1 MIVNGENLKTIDVFP
16 RMMTVPD
23 CLVVAGNKLGN
34 GHGEAKL
41 YVASKDVM
49 RDFYGREGFTAK
61 CFMLKKD
68 LISYMEAIK
77 FEYFNPTQS
86 YVKKGE
92 MPNLWNK
99 RMNKIAKMD
108 DIIFFNV
115 YDQIQIANDRGY
127 VNSNDNGYKIIREL
141 ALPLVSYI
149 YTEKLENGSE
159 PLFYWKLF
167 VDFEAIWEKKN
178 GPLVFNYGKGKTIE
192 EQPDK
197 ETAKQEEKTVKPKR
211 GRDGQVKYREQLLEQ
226 CPFCPFTGIADDRLL
241 IASHIKPWVAADEK
255 EKVDPYNGYML
266 SPLYDKLFD
275 RGFITF
281 TENRHVILSSM
292 IAPRTWKQIKL
303 ENDTFIQR
311 LPMDDKRIEY
321 LKYHQNNVFKGAL

>member
-1 MIVNGENLKTIDVFP
+1 MIVNGEKLRTVDVFP
-16 RMMTVPD
+16 SMMTVPD
-23 CLVVAGNKLGN
+23 CMVVAGNKLGE

-49 RDFYGREGFTAK
+49 REFYGLEGFKAK
-61 CFMLKKD
+61 CFLLKKD

-77 FEYFNPTQS
+77 FEYFTPTQNYAKS
-86 YVKKGE
+86 GE
-92 MPNLWNK
+92 MPNLWTE
-99 RMNKIAKMD
+99 RMRKISEMD

-115 YDQIQIANDRGY
+115 YDQTQIAGPRGY
-127 VNSNDNGYKIIREL
+127 VNSKDNGYKIIREL

-149 YTEKLENGSE
+149 YAEKLDNGDS

-178 GPLVFNYGKGKTIE
+178 GPLVFSYGKGKIKE
-192 EQPDK
+192 EQQKD
-197 ETAKQEEKTVKPKR
+197 EVIQQEEKKSKAKR
-211 GRDGQVKYREQLLEQ
+211 GRDGQIKYREKLLEQ

-241 IASHIKPWVAADEK
+241 IASHIKPWVAANEK

-321 LKYHQNNVFKGAL
+321 LKYHQNNVFKGTL